1 MRNKTIQKIVVYVML
16 ATMLLSS
23 VMFGVSMFM

>member
-16 ATMLLSS
+16 FTMLVSTL
-23 VMFGVSMFM
+23 MFGLTMFM